1 MPFEIA
7 LTGMNAASADLSI
20 IGNNIANSGTT
31 GFKQSR
37 GEFADIFAV
46 SNLGTAGNAI
56 GQGVQLS
63 NVAQQFTQGNLS
75 FTESPLDLAVSG
87 EGFFRLNE
95 NGNTLYSRSGAFHA
109 DNQGYIVNNQNQ
121 RLTGF
126 LADAAGNITGALGD
140 MVISTANIAPS
151 ATATANLALNLDANA
166 TIIPAA
172 TLFTPA
178 DPATFNHSTS
188 ATIYDSLG
196 NGLLATTYY
205 RRTAANTWNS
215 YLYVTPP
222 GGTPI
227 EIIPSGGVAGDPVV
241 MGFNNAGVLTSVLPV
256 GTVAG
261 TSAAYTSTSLAAAT
275 GGANLNLELRYA
287 GTSQYGS
294 AFTVASLTQDGYP
307 TGRLS
312 SIDIEQD
319 GTIFGRF
326 TNGQSQVVGQVALS
340 TFNNVQGLRQLGET
354 SWAESFESGAALT
367 GTAGTGTLGLIQ
379 SGALEESNVDLSQQL
394 VKLITAQRN
403 FQANAQ
409 VISTADQVTQTII
422 NIR

>member
-7 LTGMNAASADLSI
+7 LTGLNAASADLSI
-20 IGNNIANSGTT
+20 IGNNIANSSTT

-46 SNLGTAGNAI
+46 SNLGTTSNAI
-56 GQGVQLS
+56 GQGVQLA
-63 NVAQQFTQGNLS
+63 NVGQQFTQGNLS

-87 EGFFRLNE
+87 EGFFRLSD
-95 NGNTLYSRSGAFHA
+95 NGNLVYTRSGAFHA
-109 DNQGYIVNNQNQ
+109 DNQGFIVNNQNQ

-140 MVISTANIAPS
+140 MQISTANIAPS
-151 ATATANLALNLDANA
+151 ATTEMDLELNLDANA
-166 TIIPAA
+166 SIIAAA
-172 TLFTPA
+172 TAFNPA
-178 DPATFNHSTS
+178 DPTTFNHSTS
-188 ATIYDSLG
+188 ATVYDSLG

-215 YLYVTPP
+215 WLYVTPP
-222 GGTPI
+222 GGSPT

-241 MGFNNAGVLTSVLPV
+241 MTFTNAGVLNTVAPA

-261 TSAAYTSTSLAAAT
+261 SAAYTAT
-275 GGANLNLELRYA
+275 APGTGANNLALELRYS
-287 GTSQYGS
+287 GTTQYGS
-294 AFTVASLTQDGYP
+294 DFTVSSLTQDGYP

-312 SIDIEQD
+312 SIDVEQD

-326 TNGQSQVVGQVALS
+326 TNGQSQILGQVAL
-340 TFNNVQGLRQLGET
+340 TNFNNISGLRQLGDT
-354 SWAESFESGAALT
+354 SWAESFESGPALT
-367 GTAGTGTLGLIQ
+367 GSAGTGTLGLIQ
-379 SGALEESNVDLSQQL
+379 SGALEESNVDLSEQL